1 MSQNKKIYLRP
12 NDDVESGS
20 SVNEESDEFEDEAS
34 ETEITKAETSL
45 NSSASD
51 EEMEEA
57 EESDS
62 SSNCYEEDIE
72 SVEAVEAR
80 RKKLPK
86 SVVDDQF
93 FNLTEMEAFLDAQD
107 KVEEEQRKNPERNLG
122 DFDIAKEMD
131 SIIQSYEEENLKPRN
146 WVLQGEVVGE
156 ERKTDELLEHL
167 VDVDYQVSAPPTIN
181 EETTQRLEAI
191 IRKRCKEKVFFSF
204 LFFNYLK
211 FFNDVVRKFRENEAA
226 LIPTVYRNQTEIE
239 QNVRKSLAEV
249 YEDKLSNAQ
258 KEDKQQEKIT
268 AELDP
273 QTAEIQKDMNSL
285 FLSLDALSHFQFRPQ
300 ILRTDEAKIVN
311 NMPSLRVEEVGPTA
325 TTEPDVNLL
334 APEEIIRRT
343 KAVPKS
349 KIERTETDK
358 KRERRHKKKRQHVIA
373 SINAINGKNRDE
385 TKDGKPVKRR
395 RFEKKLNFAAD
406 MDALFE
412 KASKM
417 GKKIRTKEIERPG

>member
-1 MSQNKKIYLRP
+1 MSQNKNKIYLRP

-191 IRKRCKEKVFFSF
+191 IRKRCKEKFFD
-204 LFFNYLK
+204 
-211 FFNDVVRKFRENEAA
+211 DVVRKFRENEAA
-226 LIPTVYRNQTEIE
+226 LVPTVYRNQTEIE

-334 APEEIIRRT
+334 APEEIVRRT

-385 TKDGKPVKRR
+385 TNDGKPVKRR

-417 GKKIRTKEIERPG
+417 GKKIRTKGIERTG

>member
-1 MSQNKKIYLRP
+1 MSQNKNKKYLRP
-12 NDDVESGS
+12 DDDVESGS

-34 ETEITKAETSL
+34 ENEITKAETSL
-45 NSSASD
+45 NSFASD
-51 EEMEEA
+51 EELEEA
-57 EESDS
+57 EEGDS

-80 RKKLPK
+80 RRKLPK

-107 KVEEEQRKNPERNLG
+107 KAEEEQRKNPERNLG

-181 EETTQRLEAI
+181 EETTQRLETI
-191 IRKRCKEKVFFSF
+191 IRKRCKEKFFD
-204 LFFNYLK
+204 
-211 FFNDVVRKFRENEAA
+211 DVVRKFRENEAA

-311 NMPSLRVEEVGPTA
+311 NMPSLRVEVCF
-325 TTEPDVNLL
+325 L
-334 APEEIIRRT
+334 
-343 KAVPKS
+343 
-349 KIERTETDK
+349 
-358 KRERRHKKKRQHVIA
+358 
-373 SINAINGKNRDE
+373 
-385 TKDGKPVKRR
+385 
-395 RFEKKLNFAAD
+395 
-406 MDALFE
+406 
-412 KASKM
+412 
-417 GKKIRTKEIERPG
+417 

>member
-1 MSQNKKIYLRP
+1 MSQKNKKIYSQP
-12 NDDVESGS
+12 SDDVESCS
-20 SVNEESDEFEDEAS
+20 SAGEESDEFDDETS
-34 ETEITKAETSL
+34 KTEISRAETSL
-45 NSSASD
+45 DSSASD
-51 EEMEEA
+51 EEVEEA

-72 SVEAVEAR
+72 SKEAVEAR

-107 KVEEEQRKNPERNLG
+107 KVEEERRKNPERNLG

-146 WVLQGEVVGE
+146 WVLQGEVVAE

-167 VDVDYQVSAPPTIN
+167 VDVDYQVNAPPTIN
-181 EETTQRLEAI
+181 EETTQRLETI
-191 IRKRCKEKVFFSF
+191 IRKRCKEKFFD
-204 LFFNYLK
+204 
-211 FFNDVVRKFRENEAA
+211 DVIRKFRENEAA
-226 LIPTVYRNQTEIE
+226 LVPTVYRNQTEIE

-249 YEDKLSNAQ
+249 YADKFVSAQ
-258 KEDKQQEKIT
+258 NGNEKQEEIT

-300 ILRTDEAKIVN
+300 PIRTNETTIVN

-343 KAVPKS
+343 KAAPKS

-373 SINAINGKNRDE
+373 SINAINEKNSEE
-385 TKDGKPVKRR
+385 TNDGKPTKRR
-395 RFEKKLNFAAD
+395 RFERKINFAAD

-412 KASKM
+412 NNMKNKI
-417 GKKIRTKEIERPG
+417 GKKIRNKEIQNKKAKIVNI

>member
-1 MSQNKKIYLRP
+1 MSQNKNKKIYLRP

-20 SVNEESDEFEDEAS
+20 SINEESDEFEDEAS

-45 NSSASD
+45 GSASD
-51 EEMEEA
+51 EELEEA
-57 EESDS
+57 EEGDS

-181 EETTQRLEAI
+181 EETTQRLETI
-191 IRKRCKEKVFFSF
+191 IRKRCKEKFFD
-204 LFFNYLK
+204 
-211 FFNDVVRKFRENEAA
+211 DVVRKFRENEAA

-300 ILRTDEAKIVN
+300 ILRTEEAKIVN

-334 APEEIIRRT
+334 APEEIVRRT
-343 KAVPKS
+343 KAIPKS

-385 TKDGKPVKRR
+385 TNDGKPVKRR

-417 GKKIRTKEIERPG
+417 GKKIRTKGIERTKMVDI

>member
-1 MSQNKKIYLRP
+1 MSQNKNKIYLRP

-51 EEMEEA
+51 EEMEET
-57 EESDS
+57 EEGDS

-72 SVEAVEAR
+72 SLEAVEAR

-107 KVEEEQRKNPERNLG
+107 KAEEEQRKNPERNLG

-167 VDVDYQVSAPPTIN
+167 VDVDYQ
-181 EETTQRLEAI
+181 
-191 IRKRCKEKVFFSF
+191 FFD
-204 LFFNYLK
+204 
-211 FFNDVVRKFRENEAA
+211 DVVRKFRENEAA

-334 APEEIIRRT
+334 APEEIVRRT

-385 TKDGKPVKRR
+385 TNDGKPVKRK
-395 RFEKKLNFAAD
+395 RFERKLNFAAD

-417 GKKIRTKEIERPG
+417 GKKIRTKGIERTDQHRSTVLQKRT

>member
-1 MSQNKKIYLRP
+1 MSQNKNKKYLRP
-12 NDDVESGS
+12 DDDVESGS

-34 ETEITKAETSL
+34 ENEITKAETSL

-51 EEMEEA
+51 EELEEA
-57 EESDS
+57 EEGDG

-80 RKKLPK
+80 RRKLPK

-107 KVEEEQRKNPERNLG
+107 KAEEEQRKNPERNLG

-181 EETTQRLEAI
+181 EETTQRLETI
-191 IRKRCKEKVFFSF
+191 IRKRCKEKFFD
-204 LFFNYLK
+204 
-211 FFNDVVRKFRENEAA
+211 DVVRKFRENEAA

-300 ILRTDEAKIVN
+300 ILRTEEAKIVN

-334 APEEIIRRT
+334 APEEIVRRT
-343 KAVPKS
+343 KAIPKS

-385 TKDGKPVKRR
+385 TNDGKPVKRR

-412 KASKM
+412 KAGKM
-417 GKKIRTKEIERPG
+417 GKKIRTKGIERAKMVDI